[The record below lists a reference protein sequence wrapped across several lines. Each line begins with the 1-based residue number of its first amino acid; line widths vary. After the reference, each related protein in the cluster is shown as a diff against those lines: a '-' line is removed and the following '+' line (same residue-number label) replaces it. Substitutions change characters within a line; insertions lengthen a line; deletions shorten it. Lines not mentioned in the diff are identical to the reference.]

1 MTPDLPII
9 PTSKIKKKKLEK
21 TRIHKWTLFSLC
33 FITTLVVVSLIK
45 AYLPL
50 LVSALAMLFVWSQMT
65 KPIAEI
71 ETKSTNDDTNQLD
84 LFHRQYKIGRN
95 IRRSKENYVKRKIP
109 KLHNLDRFKKK
120 LKPAIT
126 FTLKKTREEVIML

>member
-1 MTPDLPII
+1 ML
-9 PTSKIKKKKLEK
+9 
-21 TRIHKWTLFSLC
+21 

-71 ETKSTNDDTNQLD
+71 ETKVSNDDSNQLN
-84 LFHRQYKIGRN
+84 LFHRQYKIGKKYSKVKEVLKEEED
-95 IRRSKENYVKRKIP
+95 RRV
-109 KLHNLDRFKKK
+109 
-120 LKPAIT
+120 A
-126 FTLKKTREEVIML
+126 

>member
-9 PTSKIKKKKLEK
+9 PSSKAKNK
-21 TRIHKWTLFSLC
+21 TLSDNKIPKWTLFSLC

-65 KPIAEI
+65 KPVAEI
-71 ETKSTNDDTNQLD
+71 EAKATNDDSNQLN
-84 LFHRQYKIGRN
+84 LFHRQYKIGKKYAKV
-95 IRRSKENYVKRKIP
+95 KEV
-109 KLHNLDRFKKK
+109 LE
-120 LKPAIT
+120 
-126 FTLKKTREEVIML
+126 EEVDRKVA

>member
-9 PTSKIKKKKLEK
+9 TSSKPKKIKLENSKL
-21 TRIHKWTLFSLC
+21 HKWTVFSLC

-50 LVSALAMLFVWSQMT
+50 LVSAVAMLFIWSQIT

-71 ETKSTNDDTNQLD
+71 ETKSTNDDSNQLN
-84 LFHRQYKIGRN
+84 LFHRQYRISRKYYKVKKELN
-95 IRRSKENYVKRKIP
+95 KKEDSKV
-109 KLHNLDRFKKK
+109 
-120 LKPAIT
+120 A
-126 FTLKKTREEVIML
+126 

>member
-9 PTSKIKKKKLEK
+9 PSSKSKKKKLENSK
-21 TRIHKWTLFSLC
+21 IHKWTLFSLC

-71 ETKSTNDDTNQLD
+71 ETKAANDDSNQLD
-84 LFHRQYKIGRN
+84 LFHRQYKIGRKY
-95 IRRSKENYVKRKIP
+95 SKSQKELY
-109 KLHNLDRFKKK
+109 KKEDSK
-120 LKPAIT
+120 VA
-126 FTLKKTREEVIML
+126 

>member
-9 PTSKIKKKKLEK
+9 PSSKTKKQKIADS
-21 TRIHKWTLFSLC
+21 RIPKWTIFSLC
-33 FITTLVVVSLIK
+33 FITTLVIVSLIK

-71 ETKSTNDDTNQLD
+71 ETKATNDDSNQLN
-84 LFHRQYKIGRN
+84 LFHRQYKIGRKY
-95 IRRSKENYVKRKIP
+95 SKIKRELHEKEDP
-109 KLHNLDRFKKK
+109 KV
-120 LKPAIT
+120 A
-126 FTLKKTREEVIML
+126 

>member
-9 PTSKIKKKKLEK
+9 PSSKSNK
-21 TRIHKWTLFSLC
+21 TKIADSRIPKWALFSLF

-71 ETKSTNDDTNQLD
+71 ETRSTNDNSNQLN
-84 LFHRQYKIGRN
+84 LFHRQYKIGRKYSTVKKVLDDKKD
-95 IRRSKENYVKRKIP
+95 SKV
-109 KLHNLDRFKKK
+109 
-120 LKPAIT
+120 A
-126 FTLKKTREEVIML
+126 

>member
-1 MTPDLPII
+1 MTTHLPII
-9 PTSKIKKKKLEK
+9 PSSKSKKKKRVDN
-21 TRIHKWTLFSLC
+21 RISKWTLFSLC

-71 ETKSTNDDTNQLD
+71 KTKATNEDSNQLN
-84 LFHRQYKIGRN
+84 LFHRKYMIGSKHSKIKRLLKEKN
-95 IRRSKENYVKRKIP
+95 DSK
-109 KLHNLDRFKKK
+109 
-120 LKPAIT
+120 AA
-126 FTLKKTREEVIML
+126 

>member
-1 MTPDLPII
+1 MTTDLPII
-9 PTSKIKKKKLEK
+9 TSSKSKKEKKADSS
-21 TRIHKWTLFSLC
+21 IPKWTVFSLC

-71 ETKSTNDDTNQLD
+71 ETKATNDDSNQLN
-84 LFHRQYKIGRN
+84 LFHRQYKIGKKY
-95 IRRSKENYVKRKIP
+95 SKI
-109 KLHNLDRFKKK
+109 KKV
-120 LKPAIT
+120 I
-126 FTLKKTREEVIML
+126 EEVVVDQKVA